1 MGILDWFKRN
11 GDGSDQT
18 ASTLSTPLARPKL
31 ERFNSETIDAKLA
44 QRGIATVVSAAE
56 VAAKNRVV
64 KAEWTDRMQ
73 DPVESLI
80 ASECEAFAKQNASNT
95 ETLLRGYL
103 DAAGKLR
110 VPDVG
115 SSLEYYLEETRRRWE
130 SGETLIKES
139 KESETSLKDLKGEYR
154 DCYARYEQLKRELRN
169 FRKQHGL
176 LRKARATTWQ
186 RQVLFWGIFF
196 VLFAVETFL
205 NAQFFEDYSDGG
217 LLGGWVNALVISMVN
232 VLISTL
238 IGMKVAPRALY
249 GPGVID
255 RLWSIPVFALYVCVI
270 VLFNFGAGH
279 YRALLGASLPSSV
292 AQQAAFDQLV
302 NAPFELSGLASLL
315 LVLFGLFTAV
325 VAWIDGYVMWD
336 EPFPT
341 YGDKVRALNQ
351 SYLDALDCNKEIVD
365 CGSNVVSEVIGSIAA
380 AGGKVDAAIREC
392 SSIEQDIAEMQ
403 NTALLNE
410 KEINSYHEQLTH
422 LFRNTVTKFI
432 HVDDKP
438 PQFFSAGIPRISDRV
453 SNIDFPGAKQSLAER
468 KTHLG
473 SLHAILGALEQ
484 NSKPDLSGEVQRLA
498 DRFFFDVAPYYMV
511 ILLKGQKHGCAIKIE
526 WRHLDTFLDLRYELS
541 FEDVARGAA
550 LLRLPRTRVA
560 GKREDVESA
569 RASDEAL
576 GVTLEVDTWPPKTD
590 EGNRCFPNALSKGIQ
605 GKDVG
610 IPQLLNQ
617 NS

>member
-1 MGILDWFKRN
+1 
-11 GDGSDQT
+11 
-18 ASTLSTPLARPKL
+18 L
-31 ERFNSETIDAKLA
+31 ERFNSEKINAKLA
-44 QRGIATVVSAAE
+44 QRGIATVGSAAE
-56 VAAKNRVV
+56 AAAKNRVV

-80 ASECEAFAKQNASNT
+80 ASECEASATQNASNT
-95 ETLLRGYL
+95 EILLKGHL
-103 DAAGKLR
+103 DAAGKLK

-115 SSLEYYLEETRRRWE
+115 SSLEYYLGETRRSWE
-130 SGETLIKES
+130 SGETLITQN
-139 KESETSLKDLKGEYR
+139 KESETSLKDLKAEYR
-154 DCYARYEQLKRELRN
+154 DRYAGYEQLKRELRN

-176 LRKARATTWQ
+176 LRKARAKTWQ
-186 RQVLFWGIFF
+186 HQVLFWGIFF

-205 NAQFFEDYSDGG
+205 NATFFEDYSDGG

-232 VLISTL
+232 VFLSTL

-255 RLWSIPVFALYVCVI
+255 RLWSIPIFAIYVCVI

-315 LVLFGLFTAV
+315 LVAFGIFTAV

-341 YGDKVRALNQ
+341 YGDKVRALNR
-351 SYLDALDCNKEIVD
+351 SYLESLDCNKAIVD

-380 AGGKVDAAIREC
+380 AGGKVDAAIIEC
-392 SSIEQDIAEMQ
+392 SSIEEDIGDLE

-410 KEINSYHEQLTH
+410 KEINRCHEQLTYTY
-422 LFRNTVTKFI
+422 RTTVTKFI

-438 PQFFSAGIPRISDRV
+438 PQFFSAGIPRISDLIFK
-453 SNIDFPGAKQSLAER
+453 IDFPGAKQSLAER
-468 KTHLG
+468 KTHLE
-473 SLHAILGALEQ
+473 SLHSILDALEQ
-484 NSKPDLSGEVQRLA
+484 DSKPDLSGEVQRLA
-498 DRFFFDVAPYYMV
+498 DRFFLDVAPYYMV
-511 ILLKGQKHGCAIKIE
+511 ILLKGQKHGCALRIE

-576 GVTLEVDTWPPKTD
+576 GQTLEVDTWPPKTD
-590 EGNRCFPNALSKGIQ
+590 QGNKCFPNALSTGIQ

-610 IPQLLNQ
+610 IPTLLAQ
-617 NS
+617 DS